1 MNTDAWVALGIYEK
15 SFPLAMS
22 WRERL
27 ETAAR
32 AGFDFVEI
40 SIDETDERLE
50 RLNWDRAERT
60 RLCSTAAEVGIA
72 TTTMCLSAHRKY
84 PMGSQSDP
92 IRRKGLELMARA
104 IAFARTAGVRIVLVP
119 GYDVFYEPS
128 SEATRANFLNG
139 LEYGLKLAS
148 MAGVVLALE
157 NTDHSI
163 TSVKQTMTYVRH
175 FDSPWLQL
183 YCDIGNLNA
192 FGHDVLD
199 ELEAGRGHI
208 AGVHVKDTLPGKFR
222 GVAFGDGTVPFV
234 PAFRKLREV
243 GFRGPVMLEM
253 GMDETRDALTAVSRA
268 REWVQQRIDL
278 SLLPET
284 TGATGEQGRTGQG

>member
-1 MNTDAWVALGIYEK
+1 MNADAGIAVGIYEK
-15 SFPLAMS
+15 AFPLAMA

-27 ETAAR
+27 AVAAR
-32 AGFDFVEI
+32 AGFDFLEI
-40 SIDETDERLE
+40 SIDETDERLG

-60 RLCSTAAEVGIA
+60 RLCSTAAEAGIA
-72 TTTMCLSAHRKY
+72 ITTMCLSAHRKY
-84 PMGSQSDP
+84 PMGSRSDH

-104 IAFARTAGVRIVLVP
+104 VTFARTTGVRIVLVP

-128 SEATRANFLNG
+128 SETTRANFMKG
-139 LEYGLKLAS
+139 LEYGVKLAS

-163 TSVKQTMTYVRH
+163 TSVKQTMTYVSH
-175 FDSPWLQL
+175 FNSPWLQL

-222 GVAFGDGTVPFV
+222 GVAFGGGTVPFV
-234 PAFRKLREV
+234 PAFRKLWEI
-243 GFRGPVMLEM
+243 GFRGPIMLEM
-253 GMDETRDALTAVSRA
+253 GMDETRDTLTAVSQA
-268 REWVQQRIDL
+268 REWIQERIDL

-284 TGATGEQGRTGQG
+284 TGAAGEQERTG